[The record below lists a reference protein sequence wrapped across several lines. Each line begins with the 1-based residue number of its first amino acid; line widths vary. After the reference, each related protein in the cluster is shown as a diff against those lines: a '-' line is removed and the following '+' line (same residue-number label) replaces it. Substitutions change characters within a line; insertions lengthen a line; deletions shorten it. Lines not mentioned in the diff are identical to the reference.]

1 MLPDTSELK
10 PSDLMGSIF
19 DVGPTGLEAILA
31 DEFEGAAVKLVMAV
45 RLRDIFAKAAGLR
58 CPGRD
63 HDATCSSAGQKAFL
77 GTTAELLWAEKAA
90 SVPVGRAPQKQFFS
104 RWLPQAT

>member
-10 PSDLMGSIF
+10 PSDLMGSTF
-19 DVGPTGLEAILA
+19 DVGPTGLEATLA

-63 HDATCSSAGQKAFL
+63 HDATCSSTGQKAFL
-77 GTTAELLWAEKAA
+77 GTTAKLLWAEKAT

-104 RWLPQAT
+104 RWLPQAY